1 MEERFKNAPC
11 GFLSIDYEGYIVA
24 VNDTFLIEMN
34 YEQDELVG
42 KHVEIICRPPARMI
56 FHSYFYPTIH
66 LYGKVRELFVKLMKK
81 SGEEVPFILNARRFE
96 AEAAYRVD
104 IVMLPMI
111 KRMEYEQVLRQ
122 TKVKVEEILKEKEAA
137 HQELQALYAEIKEKK
152 IEVENMNEHLM
163 VLSNTD
169 KLTNIPNRR
178 YFHHRLDEIVFEYE
192 KTQKPFSLMMMDID
206 HFKRVNDRYG
216 HQIGDQVLIQVA
228 AILSENLPENA
239 VVARYGGEEFVIL
252 LPGMSENDA
261 MATAEILK
269 DNIQHAHWDIVN
281 RMTISAGIATFTE
294 DDDPYSIITKAD
306 QALYLSKERGRN
318 CATHFNM
325 VSS

>member
-1 MEERFKNAPC
+1 M
-11 GFLSIDYEGYIVA
+11 
-24 VNDTFLIEMN
+24 
-34 YEQDELVG
+34 
-42 KHVEIICRPPARMI
+42 
-56 FHSYFYPTIH
+56 
-66 LYGKVRELFVKLMKK
+66 KLMKK

-152 IEVENMNEHLM
+152 IEVENMNEHLV

-178 YFHHRLDEIVFEYE
+178 YFHHRLDEIIFEYE

-216 HQIGDQVLIQVA
+216 HQIGDRVLIQVA
-228 AILSENLPENA
+228 AILFENLPENA
-239 VVARYGGEEFVIL
+239 VVARYGGEEFVVL

-269 DNIQHAHWDIVN
+269 DNIQHAHWDSVN

-294 DDDPYSIITKAD
+294 DDDSYSIITKAD

>member
-11 GFLSIDYEGYIVA
+11 GFLSIDYEGNIVA
-24 VNDTFLIEMN
+24 VNDTFLIEMD

-42 KHVEIICRPPARMI
+42 KHVEVICRPPARMI

-66 LYGKVRELFVKLMKK
+66 LYGRVRELFVKMMKK

-96 AEAAYRVD
+96 DEATYRID

-137 HQELQALYAEIKEKK
+137 HQELQALYVEIKEKK
-152 IEVENMNEHLM
+152 IEVENMNAHLV

-178 YFHHRLDEIVFEYE
+178 YFNQSLEESVFEYE

-216 HQIGDQVLIQVA
+216 HQIGDRVLIQVA
-228 AILSENLPENA
+228 AILSENLPKNA
-239 VVARYGGEEFVIL
+239 VLARYGGEEFVIL
-252 LPGMSENDA
+252 LTGMSENDA

-269 DNIQHAHWDIVN
+269 DSIENAHWDSVN

-294 DDDPYSIITKAD
+294 DDDSYSIITKAD

>member
-152 IEVENMNEHLM
+152 IEVENMNEHLV

-216 HQIGDQVLIQVA
+216 HQIGDRVLIQVA

-239 VVARYGGEEFVIL
+239 VVARYGGEEFVVL

-269 DNIQHAHWDIVN
+269 DSIEYAHWDSVN

-294 DDDPYSIITKAD
+294 DDDSYSIITKAD

>member
-1 MEERFKNAPC
+1 MEERLKNAPC

-42 KHVEIICRPPARMI
+42 KHVEKICRPPARMI

-66 LYGKVRELFVKLMKK
+66 LYGKVRELFVKFMKK

-96 AEAAYRVD
+96 DEATYRID

-111 KRMEYEQVLRQ
+111 KRIEYEQVLRQ

-137 HQELQALYAEIKEKK
+137 HQELQALYVEIKEKK
-152 IEVENMNEHLM
+152 IEVENMNAHLV

-239 VVARYGGEEFVIL
+239 VLARYGGEEFVVL

-269 DNIQHAHWDIVN
+269 DSIEYAHWDSVN

-294 DDDPYSIITKAD
+294 DDDSYSIITKAD

>member
-11 GFLSIDYEGYIVA
+11 GFLSIDYEGNIVA

-66 LYGKVRELFVKLMKK
+66 LYGRVRELFVKMMKK

-281 RMTISAGIATFTE
+281 RMTISAGIATFPE

>member
-1 MEERFKNAPC
+1 MEERLKNAPC

-42 KHVEIICRPPARMI
+42 KHVEKICRPPARMI

-66 LYGKVRELFVKLMKK
+66 LYGKVRELFVKFMKK

-96 AEAAYRVD
+96 DEATYRID

-137 HQELQALYAEIKEKK
+137 HQELQALYVEIKEKK
-152 IEVENMNEHLM
+152 IEVENMNAHLV

-178 YFHHRLDEIVFEYE
+178 YFNQSLEESVFEYE

-216 HQIGDQVLIQVA
+216 HQIGDRVLIQVA
-228 AILSENLPENA
+228 AILSENLPKNA
-239 VVARYGGEEFVIL
+239 VLARYGGEEFVIL
-252 LPGMSENDA
+252 LTGMSENDA

-269 DNIQHAHWDIVN
+269 DSIEYAHWDSVN

-294 DDDPYSIITKAD
+294 DDDSYSIITKAD

>member
-1 MEERFKNAPC
+1 MEERLKNAPC

-42 KHVEIICRPPARMI
+42 KHVEKICRPPARMI

-66 LYGKVRELFVKLMKK
+66 LYGKVRELFVKFMKK

-96 AEAAYRVD
+96 DEATYRID

-137 HQELQALYAEIKEKK
+137 HQELQALYVEIKEKK
-152 IEVENMNEHLM
+152 IEVENMNAHLV

-178 YFHHRLDEIVFEYE
+178 YFNQSLEESVFEYE

-216 HQIGDQVLIQVA
+216 HQIGDRVLIQVA
-228 AILSENLPENA
+228 AILSENLPKNA
-239 VVARYGGEEFVIL
+239 VLARHGGEEFVIL
-252 LPGMSENDA
+252 LTGMSENDA

-269 DNIQHAHWDIVN
+269 DSIEYAHWDSVN

-294 DDDPYSIITKAD
+294 DDDSYSIITKAD